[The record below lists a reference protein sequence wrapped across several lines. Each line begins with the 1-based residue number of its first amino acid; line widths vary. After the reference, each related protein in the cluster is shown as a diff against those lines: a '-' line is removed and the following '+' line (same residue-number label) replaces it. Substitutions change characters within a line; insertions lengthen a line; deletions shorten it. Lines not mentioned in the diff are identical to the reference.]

1 MIKFKDGEA
10 PITKLWLGKFV
21 FYSNEREGD
30 PNRIGHVHGF
40 SRNRAG
46 TLFVRIKTD
55 QVNMA
60 DFTENVITDVPH
72 EQIVIGE

>member
-1 MIKFKDGEA
+1 MIKFKDCEA
-10 PITKLWLGKFV
+10 SITKLWLGKVV
-21 FYSNEREGD
+21 FYALNREDD

-40 SRNRAG
+40 ARNGAG

-60 DFTENVITDVPH
+60 DHTQNVIANVLP